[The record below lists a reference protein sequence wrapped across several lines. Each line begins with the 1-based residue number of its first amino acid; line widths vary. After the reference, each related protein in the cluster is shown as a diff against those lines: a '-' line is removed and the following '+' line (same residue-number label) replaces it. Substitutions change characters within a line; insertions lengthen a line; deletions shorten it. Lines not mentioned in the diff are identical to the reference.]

1 MSTNDSQDVAASCI
15 FLATKT
21 EECGR
26 KLLQVA
32 KVFCSKVYQTKFEDV
47 VDNSRV
53 WIVLIL
59 RGLSN

>member
-1 MSTNDSQDVAASCI
+1 MLTVFKDVAASCI

-32 KVFCSKVYQTKFEDV
+32 KVFCSKVYHAKFDDV
-47 VDNSRV
+47 VDDSRV
-53 WIVLIL
+53 
-59 RGLSN
+59 